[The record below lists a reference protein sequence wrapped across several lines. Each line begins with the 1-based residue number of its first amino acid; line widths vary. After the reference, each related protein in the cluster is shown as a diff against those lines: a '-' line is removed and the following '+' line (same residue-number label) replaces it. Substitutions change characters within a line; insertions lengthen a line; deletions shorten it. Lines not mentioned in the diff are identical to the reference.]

1 MKKIFVLGMLVGIV
15 SVCGARA
22 ELIETVT
29 TTENEVVSVENPT
42 VAEPVAEPTVVA
54 VEPVAEPVVVDENV
68 EEYIEEIIFPEE
80 EPEPEPV
87 EEYPVPTEDIPD

>member
-22 ELIETVT
+22 ELIEAVT
-29 TTENEVVSVENPT
+29 TTENEVVTVDNPVVE
-42 VAEPVAEPTVVA
+42 EPV
-54 VEPVAEPVVVDENV
+54 VEPEPVVVEEAEVDEV
-68 EEYIEEIIFPEE
+68 KDIVP
-80 EPEPEPV
+80 EPEPEPEPEPI